1 MMLEIDDIDET
12 NCSPESQIQNPSE
25 TTHDN
30 GMIQQSSCEEEK
42 HYKIQHDGQNNEQ
55 MISED

>member
-25 TTHDN
+25 TTHEN
-30 GMIQQSSCEEEK
+30 GMCEEEK
-42 HYKIQHDGQNNEQ
+42 HYKIQHDGHNNER

>member
-12 NCSPESQIQNPSE
+12 NCSPESQIQNQQIE

-30 GMIQQSSCEEEK
+30 GMMQQSPCEEEK
-42 HYKIQHDGQNNEQ
+42 HYKIQHDG
-55 MISED
+55 